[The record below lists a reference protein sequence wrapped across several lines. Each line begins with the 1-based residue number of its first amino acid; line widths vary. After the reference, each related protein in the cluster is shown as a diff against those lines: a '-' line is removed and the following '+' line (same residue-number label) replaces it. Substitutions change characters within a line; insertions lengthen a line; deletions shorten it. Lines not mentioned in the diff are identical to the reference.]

1 MPNASRT
8 RCLLAAIVAIALC
21 TALPAFGQTISYVS
35 KPAAVGS
42 GLQSGQIRARL
53 STGAHGGVT
62 VHVQS
67 ADTTLGLVADAE
79 MTPGGEFVDIFVPNG
94 SIDAIFYIQALEDTT
109 GMVTITASATG
120 FSDGVDSV
128 NVAVPALQLT
138 YLTVTHNVLDL
149 VDEFVVQVGLPLG
162 NLLSTVQRVRA
173 GGPGLT
179 ATLTN
184 SASGVGEL
192 VTQSLTAQVV
202 TVTIVPGQYS
212 SPGTIPGGGVG
223 FNGIGAGST
232 VVTGSIPGFIQ
243 VNNAT
248 QTVNVSPAALSFT
261 GLPGSIGMGLQKG
274 SLAAR
279 VSGTEHGGT
288 TVRIESG
295 DSSKVL
301 LSLDRYTEGVGLMDV
316 FIPDGLVQVQFYAQV
331 LDTAAAGPV
340 SMAASAPGFVTGNTT
355 VSVVNPFFSVN
366 SLQTSIDVLDPIDEF
381 AFVVGMPNG
390 SQALII
396 ESQAARGGGP
406 GITMTATSSDSTVG
420 MLETLSERNDS
431 VSVFI
436 APGAFGSSTTIAAG
450 GVGFD
455 GVGVGTTQVSAHSPN
470 FFPTTGGIK
479 SVTVTQPGVTWV
491 NTPAE
496 GVGAGLQSIAA
507 RVRLDAASHG
517 GVTVHIASRDSSL
530 VLVSP
535 SDESVGSGAIDV
547 SVPDGSIDAFFYLQ
561 GIEDTTGTVTLYTEA
576 PGFTPDSTTV
586 NLVAPLVRIGP
597 GTLPNSID
605 TLDPPDEF
613 VANVGILSGVT
624 FVNREVRPGSPGVVV
639 SVVLDTTL
647 ATLQTDSS
655 GTGDS
660 VTVVIPALSSS
671 SPPNVPAGGVAFNGL
686 SPGVVMVSVSA
697 PGFIP
702 GAQATQSVTVT
713 APTLSFGGLAGADV
727 GAGLQSN
734 QVNVQLS
741 ASLHGGVDVHI
752 ESGDSTVALVAG
764 ATTGPGLSSID
775 IPVAHGSDIARF
787 YIHGIDDTTG
797 TVYFTASVPGFVSEV
812 DSINVVQ
819 PAVVIVQ
826 LLSTIDVADG
836 PDPFRALVG
845 VPNND
850 QSGLAAA
857 QARRAG
863 ALPLVVSLQ
872 TSNPIVSQLRQGVTI
887 GDSVTVNIDAGDSG
901 SPSTLNAGGAQH
913 EPQAAGQTVITASIP
928 GFIQTGAAQV
938 VVDITNQNIFIA
950 GVSGRLGAGLQTPV
964 LTAQMGEGDH
974 GGVTMHIEVDD
985 SSKALLSL
993 NALAVGVGMLDFVLA
1008 NGSTDVPFYVQA
1020 YDSSLGSVSV
1030 TASVPGFAAAIDTIE
1045 IVPPGTEIILLA
1057 DSIDVADEDDEFL
1070 VRVGAINSDSSGI
1083 VEPQGVW
1090 AGSDTARV
1098 TVSSSD
1104 PLVGETAN
1112 LFSNGAAV
1120 IVNIPPGD
1128 VQTQGTVLTGGVA
1141 FHPVGAGP
1149 TVVKA
1154 AVPDFV
1160 TTAAGSTT
1168 VYVTGSPTG
1177 ATATPPSTT
1186 FSLEQN
1192 IPNPFNPT
1200 TTIRFTLPARARV
1213 NLAVFDVSGRRITT
1227 LVDREMPAGLST
1239 VEWDG
1244 RDSHGRQ
1251 VSSGVYFYR
1260 IMEGSNVET
1269 RKMLLLK

>member
-1 MPNASRT
+1 L
-8 RCLLAAIVAIALC
+8 CL
-21 TALPAFGQTISYVS
+21 ALPALGQTISYVS

-42 GLQSGQIRARL
+42 GLQSSQIRARL

-62 VHVQS
+62 VRVQS

-79 MTPGGEFVDIFVPNG
+79 TTPGGEFVDIFVPNG

-109 GMVTITASATG
+109 GMVHVTASATG

-128 NVAVPALQLT
+128 NVAVPAVQISVLT
-138 YLTVTHNVLDL
+138 LTHNVLDL

-162 NLLSTVQRVRA
+162 NLLSTLQRVRA

-179 ATLTN
+179 ATITN

-202 TVTIVPGQYS
+202 TVAIVPGQFS
-212 SPGTIPGGGVG
+212 SPGTIPSGGVG
-223 FNGIGAGST
+223 FDGIGAGST
-232 VVTGSIPGFIQ
+232 VVSGSIPGFIQ

-274 SLAAR
+274 PLAAR
-279 VSGTEHGGT
+279 VSGPEHGGT
-288 TVRIESG
+288 TVRIESA

-301 LSLDRYTEGVGLMDV
+301 LSLDRFTEGVGLMDV

-340 SMAASAPGFVTGNTT
+340 GVTATAPGFVTANTT

-381 AFVVGMPNG
+381 AFVVGLPNG
-390 SQALII
+390 TQTLII

-431 VSVFI
+431 VSVVI

-491 NTPAE
+491 NIPAE

-517 GVTVHIASRDSSL
+517 GVTVHIATRDSSL

-535 SDESVGSGAIDV
+535 SDESVGFGAIDV
-547 SVPDGSIDAFFYLQ
+547 FVPDGSIDAFFYMQ

-576 PGFTPDSTTV
+576 PGFTSDSTTV

-605 TLDPPDEF
+605 TLDLPDEF
-613 VANVGILSGVT
+613 VANVGVLSGVT
-624 FVNREVRPGSPGVVV
+624 FVSKEVRPGSQGVTVTV
-639 SVVLDTTL
+639 SLDTTL
-647 ATLQTDSS
+647 AELQTDIG

-660 VTVVIPALSSS
+660 VTVVIPPLSSS
-671 SPPNVPAGGVAFNGL
+671 SPPNFPTGGVAFNGL

-702 GAQATQSVTVT
+702 DVQATQSVTVT
-713 APTLSFGGLAGADV
+713 APTLNFGGLAGADV
-727 GAGLQSN
+727 GAGLQSG

-741 ASLHGGVDVHI
+741 ASLHGGVNVHI

-764 ATTGPGLSSID
+764 ATTAPGMSSID
-775 IPVAHGSDIARF
+775 IPVAHGGDIARF

-797 TVYFTASVPGFVSEV
+797 TVQFTASVPGFVSDV
-812 DSINVVQ
+812 DSIDVVQ
-819 PAVVIVQ
+819 PAVSIVQ

-836 PDPFRALVG
+836 EDPFLALVG
-845 VPNND
+845 VPNID
-850 QSGLAAA
+850 QSGLGAT
-857 QARRAG
+857 QARRGG
-863 ALPLVVSLQ
+863 APPLVVSLQ
-872 TSNPIVSQLRQGVTI
+872 TSNPLVSQLRQLGTF
-887 GDSVTVNIDAGDSG
+887 GDSVTVTIDAGDSG
-901 SPSTLNAGGAQH
+901 SPSTFGGGGAQH

-938 VVDITNQNIFIA
+938 VVDITNQNVFIA
-950 GVSGRLGAGLQTPV
+950 GVAGRLGAGLQTPV

-974 GGVTMHIEVDD
+974 GGVIMHIEVDD
-985 SSKALLSL
+985 SSKVLLSR
-993 NALAVGVGMLDFVLA
+993 NALAVGVGMLDVTLA

-1020 YDSSLGSVSV
+1020 YDSSLGTVTV
-1030 TASVPGFAAAIDTIE
+1030 TASVTGFADAMETIE

-1057 DSIDVADEDDEFL
+1057 DSIAVADEDDEFI
-1070 VRVGAINSDSSGI
+1070 VRVGAINGDSTGI

-1112 LFSNGAAV
+1112 LSSSGAAV
-1120 IVNIPPGD
+1120 IVNIPPAG

-1149 TVVKA
+1149 TVIKA

-1168 VYVTGSPTG
+1168 VYVTGTITG
-1177 ATATPPSTT
+1177 APSTT
-1186 FSLEQN
+1186 LPSAFSLEQN
-1192 IPNPFNPT
+1192 VPNPFNPT
-1200 TTIRFTLPARARV
+1200 TTIRFTLPTRAQV
-1213 NLAVFDVSGRRITT
+1213 NLTVFDVNGRRVIT
-1227 LVDREMPAGLST
+1227 LVDGVMSAGLSS
-1239 VEWDG
+1239 VVWDG
-1244 RDSHGRQ
+1244 RDRRGNQ

-1260 IMEGSNVET
+1260 IVEGSNVET